1 VHQYQQAAY
10 IRFAVSSTLSAAA
23 RRAESDDVQ
32 QSADSGIENSSYVRY
47 RGVRQ
52 RAWGKFA
59 AEIRDPAKNLR
70 QWLGCVLSVAE
81 LPNLENKSLSWT
93 KPPASI

>member
-1 VHQYQQAAY
+1 MQHQPQTAC
-10 IRFAVSSTLSAAA
+10 IWDAVSSIVSAVA
-23 RRAESDDVQ
+23 RRADSEDIQ
-32 QSADSGIENSSYVRY
+32 LSADSGIENSSYVRY

-70 QWLGCVLSVAE
+70 QWLGCVL
-81 LPNLENKSLSWT
+81 
-93 KPPASI
+93 